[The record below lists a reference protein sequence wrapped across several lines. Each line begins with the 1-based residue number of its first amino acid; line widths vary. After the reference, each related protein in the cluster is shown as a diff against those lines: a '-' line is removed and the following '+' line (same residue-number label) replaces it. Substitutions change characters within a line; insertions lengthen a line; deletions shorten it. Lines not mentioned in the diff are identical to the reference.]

1 MTNYVKNKSKEQ
13 ILHDI
18 SLMHC
23 CNAAPLIISG
33 IFKSVVCN
41 ALAGLLCNE
50 FNTLYDSIDNL
61 KTCST
66 YTEGGFK

>member
-1 MTNYVKNKSKEQ
+1 
-13 ILHDI
+13 
-18 SLMHC
+18 MHS

-50 FNTLYDSIDNL
+50 FNTLYDSINNL
-61 KTCST
+61 KTHNM
-66 YTEGGFK
+66 YRGGGLVIFEGKKTLKHLK